1 MVASSLIRLLI
12 DVLILIVGI
21 SFFMDFII
29 DSIRTISSKNLL
41 FVVDGNRN
49 RIYNSSFE
57 GKENVYKK
65 DFIDI
70 LKEKS
75 LKFINLDTI
84 FSNN

>member
-1 MVASSLIRLLI
+1 M
-12 DVLILIVGI
+12 
-21 SFFMDFII
+21 
-29 DSIRTISSKNLL
+29 

-75 LKFINLDTI
+75 LKFIDLDTTFYNNYNKFSIKFNSNLDYHWNSYGHNI
-84 FSNN
+84 VAKEISNYLNENVLK